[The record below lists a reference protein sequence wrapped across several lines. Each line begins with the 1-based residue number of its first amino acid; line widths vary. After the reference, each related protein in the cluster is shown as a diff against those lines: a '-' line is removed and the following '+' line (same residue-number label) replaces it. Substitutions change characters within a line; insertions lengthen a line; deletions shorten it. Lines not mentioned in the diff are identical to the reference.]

1 MNPRVPYMFTSTELH
16 LQSLFY
22 KKIILLCVC
31 VCSHEEVKGTP
42 VKRGF
47 SFYDVGPSYS
57 VTKLRS

>member
-22 KKIILLCVC
+22 KKKLFYSVC

-47 SFYDVGPSYS
+47 SFYDVGPSYP
-57 VTKLRS
+57 VMKLRS